1 MSYEFASLIA
11 VTLFVSIHL
20 FSGKL
25 SHLTLDFQSKFL
37 STAGGVAIAY
47 VFIDLLP
54 KLCKSDLTVRQNLYH
69 LFPYF
74 ERHVFIMALFGFLL
88 FYTVDRRQDGEK
100 TYWLS
105 LLSYALFNFLIG
117 YAIVDKNDP
126 EVKPLV
132 LFTIAMGLHYFVN
145 DYTLTRDNPQ
155 YSKNGRW
162 ILVSFLFLGWVIGL
176 FSQLSTVAIAL
187 VTAFIGG
194 GVIMNVIRHELPKE
208 NPNNNKAFLFSAF
221 AYMIILLFIG

>member
-1 MSYEFASLIA
+1 MSYELASLIS
-11 VTLFVSIHL
+11 VTLFALIHL
-20 FSGKL
+20 FSGRL
-25 SHLTLDFQSKFL
+25 SRFNLDFQSKFL

-54 KLCKSDLTVRQNLYH
+54 KLCKNDLMVRQSLH
-69 LFPYF
+69 ALFPYF

-88 FYTVDRRQDGEK
+88 FYLVDRRQNEAK

-105 LLSYALFNFLIG
+105 ISSYALFNFLIG

-145 DYTLTRDNPQ
+145 DFTLTRDHAQ
-155 YSKNGRW
+155 YRKSGRW
-162 ILVSFLFLGWVIGL
+162 ILVACLLLGWIIGL
-176 FSQLSTVAIAL
+176 FSQLPTVAIAL

-208 NPNNNKAFLFSAF
+208 NPNNNKAFLFSAL
-221 AYMIILLFIG
+221 AYMLILLFIG